1 MKSQSLQSLIEAS
14 NGPFYE
20 PPKWGFGKFVLGAVA
35 GAAVTVASLYFAA
48 DKSQPEPPKNNIV
61 AENPAEKNLLEE
73 ISRYKTT
80 VSQKEAELAKSNK
93 DAEDYRKKV
102 AALAKSNEEVK
113 NYKQKVVVL
122 EDSVSRLTQSVNAQ
136 NGSGDEKN
144 AEIASLNK
152 RLDGA
157 EKQSKE
163 LSQKVAEYE
172 KSVSNAFTDAR
183 EKDAQL
189 TALQSRFTDMQKQA
203 GALAEEVQKYRS
215 QLDDERRKYGAASEK
230 LTDYNLLAMKVAD
243 VSLKLNKLS
252 EAGKL
257 ISVRTDKGE
266 EAFVPESEMSANK
279 SLLGRINENSK
290 GSFGGSY
297 TGTCTM
303 HLEKDCFKELPY
315 RHITEIHIR
324 GGPSLGRAS
333 GTVSLT
339 DLGSKLPYVEALHIE
354 NTCID
359 SANGFEN
366 FESLKELNIVNCNVE
381 SAAGFEKIKNLKV
394 LVLAGNNGIW
404 NTEENTKYIY
414 ELTQK
419 GVEVIIAGEDYQ
431 KWCERKR

>member
-1 MKSQSLQSLIEAS
+1 MKAQSLKEIIDAS
-14 NGPFYE
+14 EGSFE
-20 PPKWGFGKFVLGAVA
+20 RFGWGKVLLGFVA
-35 GAAVTVASLYFAA
+35 GAVVSFSSSYFTSGRNEPVAPGSSAVAAA
-48 DKSQPEPPKNNIV
+48 DNSV
-61 AENPAEKNLLEE
+61 EKEMLDKINRYKHE
-73 ISRYKTT
+73 ISQRDLALAEANKTKT
-80 VSQKEAELAKSNK
+80 SNEQ
-93 DAEDYRKKV
+93 AV

-113 NYKQKVVVL
+113 TYRQKVVAL

-136 NGSGDEKN
+136 SGSGDEKN

-152 RLDGA
+152 RLDSS
-157 EKQSKE
+157 EKQAKE
-163 LSQKVAEYE
+163 LSQKVVDYE

-203 GALAEEVQKYRS
+203 GALAEEVQKYKS

-230 LTDYNLLAMKVAD
+230 LTDYDLLAMKVAGIT
-243 VSLKLNKLS
+243 LKLNKL
-252 EAGKL
+252 EKAGKL

-339 DLGSKLPYVEALHIE
+339 DLGGKLPYVEALHIE
-354 NTCID
+354 NACID

-404 NTEENTKYIY
+404 NTEENTKYLGI
-414 ELTQK
+414 LAQK